1 MLQENSYKKNT
12 QRENLLYLDKVTIM
26 IIERTKSEIIF
37 RLPGDI
43 KIDELQELTDWFR
56 YLEVTRKSKAT
67 QTDVDELVSEIKKGR
82 WARRKQLLTK

>member
-1 MLQENSYKKNT
+1 MKNT
-12 QRENLLYLDKVTIM
+12 QPENLLYLDKVTTM

-67 QTDVDELVSEIKKGR
+67 QADVDVLVGQIKKGR
-82 WARRKQLLTK
+82 WARRKQLLAK